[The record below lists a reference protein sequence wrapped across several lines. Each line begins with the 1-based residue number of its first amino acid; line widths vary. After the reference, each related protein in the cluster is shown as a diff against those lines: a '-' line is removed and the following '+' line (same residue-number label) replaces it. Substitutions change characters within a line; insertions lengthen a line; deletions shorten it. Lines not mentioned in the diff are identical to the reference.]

1 VSDRIAGRSFATRS
15 AVLGTRGMV
24 CASQPLAARVGA
36 DVLADGGSAV
46 DAAIA
51 TNAMLGLTEPTG
63 GGLGGDLFAM
73 VWDPVLGKLVGLN
86 GSGRSPRGLSL
97 NALAERLSRAG
108 ESSIPLRSAL
118 SVSVP
123 GCVDGWFVMH
133 ERYGRLPMERL
144 LSPAIEA
151 ARQGVPITQII
162 AAAWSGADDRY
173 AHVPSFAG
181 TFLVDGHTPRE
192 GELFRNPDLARS
204 YELLIASGSRGF
216 YEGPPAA
223 AIVEVLRQGGG
234 ALTVDDMA
242 AHRSQWVSPVSVSY
256 RGHELW
262 ELPPNGQG
270 LAAQQMLKTLEPWEL
285 GEGDPLAW
293 HRMIE
298 AKKLAYED
306 RARLYCDPDFG
317 SPPLKQM
324 LSSAYASERRALIDD
339 NRASQ
344 TLPGGD
350 LALER
355 GDTVY
360 LTAADDQGQ
369 VVSWIQSNYTGFG
382 SGFVPEGWGFTL
394 QNRGNLFAL
403 DPGHANAFAPGKRPF
418 HTIIPAMLTK
428 AGVPVLSFGV
438 MGGAMQPQGHVQIVT
453 NMLDHGMNVQEA
465 GDAPR
470 WRHEGSSEPTGEV
483 MSDGGVVHL
492 EPSVSTEIADGLRD
506 RGHRVQLG
514 PGGFGGYQAIAI
526 DGMNGGRRLYRGAS
540 ESRKDG
546 QAIGF

>member
-1 VSDRIAGRSFATRS
+1 MSDRIAGRAFATRS

-63 GGLGGDLFAM
+63 CGLGGDLFAM
-73 VWDPVLGKLVGLN
+73 VWDPALGKLVGLN
-86 GSGRSPRGLSL
+86 GSGRSPQGLSL
-97 NALAERLSRAG
+97 STLVERLRRTG
-108 ESSIPLRSAL
+108 ETSIPLRSAL

-133 ERYGRLPMERL
+133 ERFGRLPMERL
-144 LSPAIEA
+144 LRPAIEA
-151 ARQGVPITQII
+151 ARDGVPITQII

-181 TFLVDGHTPRE
+181 TFLVDGRTPVE
-192 GELFRNPDLARS
+192 GQRFHNPDLARS

-234 ALTVDDMA
+234 ALTAADMA
-242 AHRSQWVSPVSVSY
+242 AHKSQWVTPVSVSY

-270 LAAQQMLKTLEPWEL
+270 LAAQQMLKMLEPWAL
-285 GEGDPLAW
+285 GEGDPLTW

-298 AKKLAYED
+298 AKKVAYED
-306 RARLYCDPDFG
+306 RARSYCDPEFG
-317 SPPLKQM
+317 APSLEKM

-344 TLPGGD
+344 KLPGGD

-360 LTAADDQGQ
+360 LTAADEQGQ

-403 DPGHANAFAPGKRPF
+403 DPAHANAFAPGKRPF

-428 AGVPVLSFGV
+428 AGLPVLSFGV
-438 MGGAMQPQGHVQIVT
+438 MGGAMQPQGHVQIVA

-492 EPSVSTEIADGLRD
+492 EPSVSSEIADGLRE
-506 RGHRVQLG
+506 RGHQVEVG

-526 DGMNGGRRLYRGAS
+526 DDLHGASRLYRGAS

-546 QAIGF
+546 QAMGY

>member
-1 VSDRIAGRSFATRS
+1 MSDRIAGRSFATRS

-162 AAAWSGADDRY
+162 AAAWSGADARY

>member
-1 VSDRIAGRSFATRS
+1 MSDRIAGRAFATRS
-15 AVLGTRGMV
+15 AVLGTKGMV

-63 GGLGGDLFAM
+63 CGLGGDLFAM
-73 VWDPVLGKLVGLN
+73 VWDPAVGELVGLN
-86 GSGRSPRGLSL
+86 GSGRSPQGLSL
-97 NALAERLSRAG
+97 SELVERLSRRG

-133 ERYGRLPMERL
+133 ERFGRLPMERL
-144 LSPAIEA
+144 LRPAIEA
-151 ARQGVPITQII
+151 ARDGVPITQII
-162 AAAWSGADDRY
+162 AAAWSGADERY

-181 TFLVDGHTPRE
+181 TFLVDGRTPGE
-192 GELFRNPDLARS
+192 GQRFHNPDLARS
-204 YELLIASGSRGF
+204 YELLVESGPRGF

-234 ALTVDDMA
+234 ALTAADMA
-242 AHRSQWVSPVSVSY
+242 AHKSQWVTPVSVSY

-270 LAAQQMLKTLEPWEL
+270 LAAQQMLKVLEPWAL
-285 GEGDPLAW
+285 REGDPLTW

-298 AKKLAYED
+298 AKKVAYED
-306 RARLYCDPDFG
+306 RARIYCDPDFG
-317 SPPLKQM
+317 APPLEQL
-324 LSSAYASERRALIDD
+324 LSSAYAGERRALIDD

-344 TLPGGD
+344 KLPGGD

-360 LTAADDQGQ
+360 LTAADEQGQ

-382 SGFVPEGWGFTL
+382 SGFVPAGWGFTL

-403 DPGHANAFAPGKRPF
+403 DKAHANAFAPGKRPF

-428 AGVPVLSFGV
+428 AGLPVLSFGV
-438 MGGAMQPQGHVQIVT
+438 MGGAMQPQGHVQIVS

-483 MSDGGVVHL
+483 MTDGGVVHL
-492 EPSVSTEIADGLRD
+492 EPSVSPEIADGLRE
-506 RGHRVQLG
+506 RGHQVQVG

-526 DGMNGGRRLYRGAS
+526 DDLNGGRRLYRGAS